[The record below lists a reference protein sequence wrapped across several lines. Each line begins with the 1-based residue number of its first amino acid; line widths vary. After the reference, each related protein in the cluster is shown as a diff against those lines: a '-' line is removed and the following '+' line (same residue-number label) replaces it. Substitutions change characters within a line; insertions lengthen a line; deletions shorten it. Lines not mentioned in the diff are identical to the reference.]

1 METIT
6 TRSEQVQE
14 LMEIMAREVLT
25 MMDETGCTLE
35 QAMDAAARWVYNK
48 YPHVAAAIMVEVA
61 S

>member
-1 METIT
+1 MEAIT

-35 QAMDAAARWVYNK
+35 HAMDAAARWVYNK
-48 YPHVAAAIMVEVA
+48 YPHVAAAIMVKVA